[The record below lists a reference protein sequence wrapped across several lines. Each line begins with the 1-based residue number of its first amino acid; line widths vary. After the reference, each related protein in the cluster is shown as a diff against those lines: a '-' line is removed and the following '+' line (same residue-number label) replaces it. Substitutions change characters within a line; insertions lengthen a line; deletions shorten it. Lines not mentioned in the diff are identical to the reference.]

1 MDGHA
6 SGSQLGVIKIVEAI
20 PGYWGGGV
28 RGRDSVAARRSLT
41 PNALGAAPVRAREEE
56 STGQCSQGCTDQH
69 LEERFP

>member
-1 MDGHA
+1 VGGQ
-6 SGSQLGVIKIVEAI
+6 SNQELQLHLA
-20 PGYWGGGV
+20 GGG
-28 RGRDSVAARRSLT
+28 GGQGYGAVAARRSLT